1 MKKACGQP
9 LAGRKSHGYGAIS
22 KKDIGAK
29 QPSGRENG
37 CLIDSEKVGINM
49 KGRET
54 TMHKKKSS
62 KTASKLL
69 AAMLAAAMS
78 LTLLPTTA
86 LAVEGRAANE
96 DLVLSKT
103 AKLEDNG
110 TYTIDLEAYAK
121 GEIKITEEKVPCD
134 IVLVLDQSGSMA
146 EDFSYT
152 TSEPTYRQVT
162 EADTYHD
169 TYVNEVYHKCVD
181 GQYRLLNV
189 TREAESSV
197 GEFFN
202 MYTYRYTCPNEA
214 CNYNHAIHNVTYGG
228 YRRSP
233 AEKKLF
239 GGWKNEWA
247 KEIYIK
253 EYTTVTQTRLE
264 ALKNTLNQFVSNVE
278 KDAADNNIA
287 HKIAVVGF
295 ASESGYGNNTE
306 ILTVAGRNTDVD
318 ENTTIGVAYNP
329 NNSEYTNAIP
339 EALVNCSDTI
349 VDQAIGSLA
358 AYGATRADLGM
369 EMAKNILAAN
379 KQDGRKQVVI
389 MFTDGSPTSSNGFEN
404 KVANAAI
411 THAKTIKDT
420 GADVYT
426 IGIYEGANGD
436 VAIDSSTSQE
446 NTFMHAVSSNYLQ
459 ATSMTDYG
467 SLNKLGYFQA
477 ASNADKLK
485 EIFDAIAESVSG
497 GTSVTLDSTAV
508 LRDIV
513 SDSFIVPTGA
523 SVTAK
528 KVPYLGNNTWDEANA
543 ISIDSSKIKVNGNTI
558 EVTGFNY
565 AGDYVHEAESNVP
578 AGGYKLAVTIEG
590 VEATDKAVTNDNVNT
605 NKEGS
610 GIYGVNNDGSELLA
624 GEFVSPVTKLTSKT
638 FVLDY
643 AKTAALDYTAAISSI
658 SHLSANDM
666 AKFTVGQSAIRKDY
680 GTVSLS
686 GSTLNYAPN
695 TMAWGGYDSFY
706 VFGKTTDP
714 SVTAVEANRNGNLWS
729 KISVLPANN
738 VYFEDTFDTISYDD
752 HWNTNGTSAGNTET
766 ANNDV
771 HGWIDSMANDAEYSD
786 GTAAYSNT
794 ANSTATF
801 TFTGTGVDVYSR
813 TNDGTGYVK
822 AQLSQNGKL
831 IKSQVVNSQS
841 VSGDYYQIPTI
852 SFSGLK
858 HGTYTV
864 KLTVGTNAN
873 YYLDGIRVY
882 NPLSEAQEN
891 DSVVSVAYGDEIGAT
906 FMEVRDVLLDAK
918 SFGTTTEGAGAVF
931 LDKQG
936 ISYTVAEYE
945 DYGPKNE
952 VYLSQN
958 QAIVFNVGDP
968 DANYYIGLKAPNG
981 ATKATVTDGSNAKTV
996 DINAASDLY
1005 YKVVPSRN
1013 GMIEIENTGENLL
1026 SITKLRRTGD
1036 ASDAEVVGLL
1046 RVSDAVAY
1054 ANSFDSLSNISD
1066 EDNTVTEPEKPEIS
1080 KPDRPEHNK
1089 PQQKPGYHK
1098 DWFKNLFHGFGDWFR
1113 G

>member
-1 MKKACGQP
+1 
-9 LAGRKSHGYGAIS
+9 
-22 KKDIGAK
+22 
-29 QPSGRENG
+29 
-37 CLIDSEKVGINM
+37 
-49 KGRET
+49 
-54 TMHKKKSS
+54 MHKKKSS

-86 LAVEGRAANE
+86 MAVEGRAANE

-121 GEIKITEEKVPCD
+121 GEIKITKEKVPCD

-146 EDFSYT
+146 DPFEYEFEESY
-152 TSEPTYRQVT
+152 EQFRGTYWESYST
-162 EADTYHD
+162 P
-169 TYVNEVYHKCVD
+169 VYHQCEN
-181 GQYRLLNV
+181 GEYHELNV
-189 TREAESSV
+189 TREWKIS
-197 GEFFN
+197 G
-202 MYTYRYTCPNEA
+202 YRYQFDCDTCSQTGC
-214 CNYNHAIHNVTYGG
+214 CNGG
-228 YRRSP
+228 YIGGNRCFLAGFTQYPSSDRNWGHLIL
-233 AEKKLF
+233 KKTT
-239 GGWKNEWA
+239 NS
-247 KEIYIK
+247 
-253 EYTTVTQTRLE
+253 TTVTRVK
-264 ALKNTLNQFVSNVE
+264 ALKNTLESFVNSV
-278 KDAADNNIA
+278 KADAVSSGQSHRIA
-287 HKIAVVGF
+287 MVGF
-295 ASESGYGNNTE
+295 ASETGYGENTE
-306 ILTVAGRNTDVD
+306 ILSVVGQNSNYGNSPDAAVGVKYTELTDTQYRN
-318 ENTTIGVAYNP
+318 
-329 NNSEYTNAIP
+329 
-339 EALVNCSDTI
+339 ALVDSKDSQQLLAHSI
-349 VDQAIGSLA
+349 EVLA
-358 AYGATRADLGM
+358 AQGATRADLGM

-389 MFTDGSPTSSNGFEN
+389 MFTDGSPTSSNGFET

-411 THAKTIKDT
+411 NHAKTIKDT

-436 VAIDSSTSQE
+436 VAIDSNTSQE

-477 ASNADKLK
+477 ASNAGKLK

-543 ISIDSSKIKVNGNTI
+543 ISIDSSNIKVDGNTI

-565 AGDYVHEAESNVP
+565 AKDYVHEAESNVP

-968 DANYYIGLKAPNG
+968 DANYYIGLKAPGG
-981 ATKATVTDGSNAKTV
+981 ATKATVTDGSNTKTV

-1005 YKVVPSRN
+1005 YKVVPSSN
-1013 GMIEIENTGENLL
+1013 GMIEIKNTGGNLL

-1066 EDNTVTEPEKPEIS
+1066 EDNTVTKPEKPEIS

>member
-1 MKKACGQP
+1 MKSN
-9 LAGRKSHGYGAIS
+9 LTRRVF
-22 KKDIGAK
+22 
-29 QPSGRENG
+29 PSIIALG
-37 CLIDSEKVGINM
+37 M
-49 KGRET
+49 
-54 TMHKKKSS
+54 
-62 KTASKLL
+62 LL
-69 AAMLAAAMS
+69 S
-78 LTLLPTTA
+78 LLP
-86 LAVEGRAANE
+86 VAAFAAPGDASSG
-96 DLVLSKT
+96 DLVLNKT
-103 AKLEDNG
+103 ATLEDDG

-349 VDQAIGSLA
+349 VDQAISSLA

-369 EMAKNILAAN
+369 EMAQKILAAN
-379 KQDGRKQVVI
+379 KEDGRKQVVI
-389 MFTDGSPTSSNGFEN
+389 MFTDGSPTSSNGFEEE
-404 KVANAAI
+404 VANDAI
-411 THAKTIKDT
+411 AYAKAIKDT

-436 VAIDSSTSQE
+436 AAINNSTSQE

-459 ATSMTDYG
+459 AASMTDYG
-467 SLNKLGYFQA
+467 PLNKLGYFRA
-477 ASNADKLK
+477 ASDADKLK
-485 EIFDAIAESVSG
+485 EIFNAISESVSG

-528 KVPYLGNNTWDEANA
+528 KVPYLGKNTWNETGA
-543 ISIDSSKIKVNGNTI
+543 IPINSSNIKIDGNTI
-558 EVTGFNY
+558 EVKGFDY
-565 AGDYVHEAESNVP
+565 AADYVHEAESDVP
-578 AGGYKLAVTIEG
+578 AGGYKLAVTIKG

-610 GIYGVNNDGSELLA
+610 GIYGVNDDGSELLA
-624 GEFVSPVTKLTSKT
+624 GEFDSPVTKLTSKT

-643 AKTAALDYTAAISSI
+643 AKPVT
-658 SHLSANDM
+658 LSASDWNMTSTTKIGGDM
-666 AKFTVGQSAIRKDY
+666 AANQAAVSAQY
-680 GTVSLS
+680 GNAVVTDGSSL
-686 GSTLNYAPN
+686 TYTPK

-706 VFGKTTDP
+706 VFGKTKDS
-714 SVTAVEANRNGNLWS
+714 SVTAVEANENGNLWS

-738 VYFEDTFDTISYDD
+738 VYYEDTFVTNEGSGTVGIKYSADGWTTAAEGS
-752 HWNTNGTSAGNTET
+752 NTGDAS
-766 ANNDV
+766 NDE
-771 HGWIDSMANDAEYSD
+771 HGWITSMKDDATYSD
-786 GTAAYSNT
+786 GTVATGSAG
-794 ANSTATF
+794 ATATF
-801 TFTGTGVDVYSR
+801 SFTGTGVDIYSQ
-813 TNDGTGYVK
+813 TNMKTGLVVAKLYEGGNTTSPAHMK
-822 AQLSQNGKL
+822 KSLTIDNLAQ
-831 IKSQVVNSQS
+831 
-841 VSGDYYQIPTI
+841 SGDYYQIPTV
-852 SFSGLK
+852 SFSGLDY
-858 HGTYTV
+858 GTYTV
-864 KLTVGTNAN
+864 KLTVAATSKTGTERST

-882 NPLSEAQEN
+882 NPLSETQEAKN
-891 DSVVSVAYGDEIGAT
+891 VVQEAYGDEIGAS
-906 FMEVRDVLLDAK
+906 FRSVREILIDKKSLEGGATDV
-918 SFGTTTEGAGAVF
+918 SGAVF
-931 LDKQG
+931 IDYYPDEGMTGTKTATIG
-936 ISYTVAEYE
+936 TYE
-945 DYGPKNE
+945 NYGPKNE
-952 VYLSQN
+952 VYLAKD
-958 QAIVFNVGDP
+958 QAIAFNVGTEVDKLSV
-968 DANYYIGLKAPNG
+968 GLKAPDG
-981 ATKATVTDGSNAKTV
+981 ATKAQVTNGEQASV
-996 DINAASDLY
+996 IDINAASDQY
-1005 YKVVPSRN
+1005 YKIAPNKDGYVII
-1013 GMIEIENTGENLL
+1013 MNTGNNLL
-1026 SITKLRRTGD
+1026 SVTKLKMCGESSTPT
-1036 ASDAEVVGLL
+1036 
-1046 RVSDAVAY
+1046 VSGNTRSMMTY
-1054 ANSFDSLSNISD
+1054 ANSFDSLPVVAYTLMDAEADGSGATQETGNVVV
-1066 EDNTVTEPEKPEIS
+1066 ENPANPAPEKPSAPSSDAWIRELLRSI
-1080 KPDRPEHNK
+1080 
-1089 PQQKPGYHK
+1089 HK
-1098 DWFKNLFHGFGDWFR
+1098 IMWS
-1113 G
+1113 